1 MKQLCATVLIVCSII
16 LTSCASSNR
25 HAGKLSEAMDKS
37 SDNHEGER
45 KVTAVVVEDPE
56 EEENEDQ
63 IIYEQKNE
71 HVQAGTASTEGL
83 SFGIQAGSGVLSSES
98 FYGVTSFSFALEQFY
113 KEKRSAFI
121 ELGGLY
127 APLQTAESDEF
138 DPDDEIVKAL
148 NGGIFS
154 LYSGIKLRFY
164 TTSEHTFI
172 GNFFGFGFGVN
183 SMFWNYKNDLEIEEY
198 DENGNYAGTETISG
212 DQLWGLD
219 LNGSAGINLVQTENF
234 VLGVEFNPGIIIWGL
249 ETYEGFTNDV
259 FEPFFY
265 FKTNFNFMIK

>member
-1 MKQLCATVLIVCSII
+1 MKQLCAAFLIVCSLI
-16 LTSCASSNR
+16 LSSCASSGRN
-25 HAGKLSEAMDKS
+25 AGKLSEAMDKS

-45 KVTAVVVEDPE
+45 KVTAVVVE
-56 EEENEDQ
+56 
-63 IIYEQKNE
+63 
-71 HVQAGTASTEGL
+71 
-83 SFGIQAGSGVLSSES
+83 
-98 FYGVTSFSFALEQFY
+98 
-113 KEKRSAFI
+113 
-121 ELGGLY
+121 
-127 APLQTAESDEF
+127 
-138 DPDDEIVKAL
+138 
-148 NGGIFS
+148 
-154 LYSGIKLRFY
+154 
-164 TTSEHTFI
+164 
-172 GNFFGFGFGVN
+172 
-183 SMFWNYKNDLEIEEY
+183 DLEIEEY